1 MAITDNRT
9 SLTTNDA
16 TGLDDLTGSASGA
29 TSTEYFVEGTG
40 AQGVKISSSVD
51 GLLYDAGSAQDW
63 SGNVFYIWFNCL
75 TAGLLDTLANGG
87 IRVRFCGATV
97 TDWFEVYV
105 EGSDTY
111 TGGFQMLVVD
121 IDEAR
126 TQATGAG
133 PGGTN
138 GTTPATTAIRYV
150 GVVFDVTGMVTGNV
164 NNCFVDAMWR
174 LPASTPGILVEGQN
188 TGAVDWTWQDIVDAG
203 DIGDT
208 TKAWGTVERLK
219 NGTISL
225 NTPIRFGA
233 NDTVTHGFSDTNETV
248 GFEDALVPDAFY
260 GLDVIG
266 NSGGTTNFALGLKT
280 GTGDDATGAQ
290 GGSLQSSGPRF
301 YLDVNDANVDSANF
315 YGVSIQGAGAIT
327 ADDPATS
334 MIGCVF
340 LDCTSALVSNIAD
353 FLRCTVVNANT
364 ADGVA
369 FLTTDDLT
377 DVVNSTF
384 EFSDGHAIE
393 LTTTLVTPQTSKG
406 NLFVGSFGGTPG
418 SNLTPASGST
428 DAMIYNNA
436 GGAVTINVTS
446 GGDTPSIR
454 NGASATTTVNNNVQ
468 VTLTGLKDNT
478 EIRVLTA
485 GTTTELAG
493 IENATAGSA
502 DARTFAFSLQA
513 ATSVDIRIIHGGT
526 AAADGLFYEIQAIKS
541 YSIPATDT
549 SLPIQQVRDR
559 NYNNPA

>member
-16 TGLDDLTGSASGA
+16 TGLDDLTGSTSGS
-29 TSTEYFVEGTG
+29 TSTEYFVEGSG
-40 AQGVKISSSVD
+40 SQGVKISSSLD

-97 TDWFEVYV
+97 SDWFEVYV

-111 TGGFQMLVVD
+111 TGGFKMLVVD

-126 TQATGAG
+126 AQATGAG

-164 NNCFVDAMWR
+164 DNCFVDAMWR
-174 LPASTPGILVEGQN
+174 LPASTPGILVEAQN
-188 TGAVDWTWQDIVDAG
+188 TGATDWTWQDIVDAG
-203 DIGDT
+203 DIGDP

-248 GFEDALVPDAFY
+248 GFEDALVPDGFY
-260 GLDVIG
+260 GVDVIG
-266 NSGGTTNFALGLKT
+266 NSGGTTNFTLGIKT

-290 GGSLQSSGPRF
+290 GGALQSSGPRF

-315 YGVSIQGAGAIT
+315 YGVSVQGAGAIT

-340 LDCTSALVSNIAD
+340 LNCTSALVSNIGD

-377 DVVNSTF
+377 DVVSSTF

-393 LTTTLVTPQTSKG
+393 LTTPLVTPQTSKG
-406 NLFVGSFGGTPG
+406 NLFVGAYGGTPG
-418 SNLTPASGST
+418 DNLVASSGST

-493 IENATAGSA
+493 IENATAGTA
-502 DARTFAFSLQA
+502 DDRTFAFSLQA
-513 ATSVDIRIIHGGT
+513 STSVDIRIIHGGVP
-526 AAADGLFYEIQAIKS
+526 AADGLFYEIQAIKA

-559 NYNNPA
+559 NYNNP